1 MAFLIVRARTTRR
14 GCSPPLRLST
24 TNMSARSTFKQ
35 EHPLGTR
42 AIPARREIRFAT
54 SNNVFEAPRN
64 LGRRAAPPRTQWAD
78 AVRFRRTDRLGDACW
93 VAWHH
98 ASSRVGFQPDAR
110 RVAVPRSADVW
121 WTLERDAVSYTPL
134 RAHET
139 KANLVCRLL
148 PEKKK
153 ILISY
158 YFFILLLL
166 NSQFI

>member
-1 MAFLIVRARTTRR
+1 
-14 GCSPPLRLST
+14 
-24 TNMSARSTFKQ
+24 MSARSTFKQ

-121 WTLERDAVSYTPL
+121 WTLERDDDEYSILNRPRVSSHVVTP
-134 RAHET
+134 
-139 KANLVCRLL
+139 
-148 PEKKK
+148 
-153 ILISY
+153 
-158 YFFILLLL
+158 
-166 NSQFI
+166 